1 MAAKSALEVARKTA
15 DRLHP
20 GLLDELVGVAETIS
34 ERDSNSLV
42 PVWVRNNGPLLV
54 APRELGGL
62 GASAVEAVQVHI
74 AIGAVAPALGA
85 AATMHHLSIAT
96 LAVFAEQAT
105 EAERELIR
113 RLAVERRVLASGFS
127 EGKPGGS
134 IFRPTMRAT
143 ACEGGYLLSGRKAPC
158 SLAESMDVLVAS
170 VELESGERAVALV
183 PADSENLTV
192 RPFWRATT
200 LRGAESCLLELDEVF
215 CPEGLVVENLLEDP
229 DGTSELLGYQWFGL
243 LILATY
249 LGAAYAL
256 LDAALAREGNLD
268 AKGIAAM
275 SGFLAAV
282 ESSLIGLAT
291 EFDAKSVT
299 ADSAAELLA
308 LREAF
313 DECVDS
319 LVGKVKLA
327 AGGIAYMVN
336 PDIGY
341 LAEVCTVHRFHPPS
355 MRDCGANLVA
365 WLRNEREFAFI

>member
-1 MAAKSALEVARKTA
+1 M
-15 DRLHP
+15 
-20 GLLDELVGVAETIS
+20 
-34 ERDSNSLV
+34 
-42 PVWVRNNGPLLV
+42 LV